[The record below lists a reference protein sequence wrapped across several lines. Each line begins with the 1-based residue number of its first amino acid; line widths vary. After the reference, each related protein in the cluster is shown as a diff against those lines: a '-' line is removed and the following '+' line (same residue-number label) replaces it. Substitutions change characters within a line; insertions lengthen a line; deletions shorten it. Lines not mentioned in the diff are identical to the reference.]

1 MNRAASPSDLVPA
14 ARAAGIGDERV
25 LETISATPRIS
36 GTKGAKTRS
45 RSESLS
51 YELTISQV
59 ATAVTDSDLFEI
71 RCGREQG

>member
-1 MNRAASPSDLVPA
+1 MNRAASPADLVAA

-25 LETISATPRIS
+25 LEAISATPRIS
-36 GTKGAKTRS
+36 GPKGAKTRS